1 MRKRRRIYLTDFH
14 YGAVDENGGIKEIRP
29 LYKESV
35 NVDTEKSV
43 EDMLVSLS
51 KEVANLKRE
60 IVDLHNQN
68 SDLTNNIRK
77 FAETAEQ
84 AEYKAKQALELDE
97 KIEMCIDDIA
107 MLDERTQELN
117 DDGLAELGAE
127 ILRIIER
134 RKRYGRQFY

>member
-1 MRKRRRIYLTDFH
+1 MLEGKRVDVSDF
-14 YGAVDENGGIKEIRP
+14 YIAIEDDNGEIKELRP
-29 LYKESV
+29 LYKEPDET
-35 NVDTEKSV
+35 DTKST

-60 IVDLHNQN
+60 ITDLRNQN
-68 SDLTNNIRK
+68 NDLTNNIRK

-84 AEYKAKQALELDE
+84 AEYKADQALELDE

>member
-1 MRKRRRIYLTDFH
+1 MSNEKRYNLSDIY
-14 YGAVDENGGIKEIRP
+14 YAVEDENGEIKELRP
-29 LYKESV
+29 LEK
-35 NVDTEKSV
+35 DTEKSV

-60 IVDLHNQN
+60 IVDLRNQN

-84 AEYKAKQALELDE
+84 VEYKAQQALELDE

-107 MLDERTQELN
+107 MLDDRTQELN

-134 RKRYGRQFY
+134 RKRYGRRFY

>member
-1 MRKRRRIYLTDFH
+1 MRKGRRLDLTKNP
-14 YGAVDENGGIKEIRP
+14 YIKRE
-29 LYKESV
+29 K
-35 NVDTEKSV
+35 EKSV

-60 IVDLHNQN
+60 IVDLRNQN

-77 FAETAEQ
+77 FAETAER
-84 AEYKAKQALELDE
+84 ADYKAKQALELDE

>member
-1 MRKRRRIYLTDFH
+1 MSNEKRYDLTDFH
-14 YGAVDENGGIKEIRP
+14 YVVGENGGISELRP
-29 LYKESV
+29 LYKEPV
-35 NVDTEKSV
+35 EIDTEKTI

-60 IVDLHNQN
+60 ITDLRNQN

-84 AEYKAKQALELDE
+84 AEYKAGKALELDD

-107 MLDERTQELN
+107 MLAERTQELN

>member
-1 MRKRRRIYLTDFH
+1 MRKGRRLDLSKNPY
-14 YGAVDENGGIKEIRP
+14 IKRE
-29 LYKESV
+29 K
-35 NVDTEKSV
+35 EKSV

-60 IVDLHNQN
+60 IVDLRNQN

-84 AEYKAKQALELDE
+84 AEYKAKQALELAE

>member
-1 MRKRRRIYLTDFH
+1 MSNEKRYNLSDIY
-14 YGAVDENGGIKEIRP
+14 YAVEDENGEIKELRP
-29 LYKESV
+29 LEK
-35 NVDTEKSV
+35 DTEKSV

-60 IVDLHNQN
+60 IVDLRNQN

-127 ILRIIER
+127 ILRIIQR

>member
-1 MRKRRRIYLTDFH
+1 MSHEKRYDLTDFH
-14 YGAVDENGGIKEIRP
+14 YVVGENGGIKELRP
-29 LYKESV
+29 LEI
-35 NVDTEKSV
+35 DTEKSV

-77 FAETAEQ
+77 SAETAEQ
-84 AEYKAKQALELDE
+84 AEYKADQALELDE

>member
-1 MRKRRRIYLTDFH
+1 MSNEKRYNLSDIY
-14 YGAVDENGGIKEIRP
+14 YAVEDENGEIKELRP
-29 LYKESV
+29 LET
-35 NVDTEKSV
+35 DTDKRV

-60 IVDLHNQN
+60 ITDLRNQN

-84 AEYKAKQALELDE
+84 AEYKAKQALELDD

-134 RKRYGRQFY
+134 RKRYGRRFY

>member
-1 MRKRRRIYLTDFH
+1 MPNEKRYDLSDIY
-14 YGAVDENGGIKEIRP
+14 YVVEDENGEIKELRP
-29 LYKESV
+29 LEI
-35 NVDTEKSV
+35 DTEKSV

-60 IVDLHNQN
+60 ITDIRNQN

-84 AEYKAKQALELDE
+84 AEYKAKQALELDD
-97 KIEMCIDDIA
+97 KIEMCIDDIV

>member
-1 MRKRRRIYLTDFH
+1 MSNEKRYNLSDIY
-14 YGAVDENGGIKEIRP
+14 YVVEDENGEIKELRP
-29 LYKESV
+29 LEI
-35 NVDTEKSV
+35 DTEKSV

-51 KEVANLKRE
+51 KKVANLKRE
-60 IVDLHNQN
+60 ITDLRNQN

-84 AEYKAKQALELDE
+84 AEYKAKQALGLDE

-107 MLDERTQELN
+107 MLDERTQDLN

-134 RKRYGRQFY
+134 RKRYGRRFY

>member
-1 MRKRRRIYLTDFH
+1 MSNEKRYNLSDIY
-14 YGAVDENGGIKEIRP
+14 YAVEDENGEIKELRP
-29 LYKESV
+29 LEK
-35 NVDTEKSV
+35 DTEKRV

-60 IVDLHNQN
+60 VVDLRNQN

-107 MLDERTQELN
+107 MLDERTQDLN

>member
-1 MRKRRRIYLTDFH
+1 MSNEKRYNLSDIY
-14 YGAVDENGGIKEIRP
+14 YAVEDENGEIKELRP
-29 LYKESV
+29 LE
-35 NVDTEKSV
+35 NDTEKSV

-51 KEVANLKRE
+51 KEVANLKQE
-60 IVDLHNQN
+60 IVDLRNQN

>member
-1 MRKRRRIYLTDFH
+1 MRKGRRYNLSDIY
-14 YGAVDENGGIKEIRP
+14 YVVEDEKGEIKDLRP
-29 LYKESV
+29 LEI
-35 NVDTEKSV
+35 DTEKSV

-51 KEVANLKRE
+51 KEVANLKQE
-60 IVDLHNQN
+60 VADLRNQN

-84 AEYKAKQALELDE
+84 AEYKARQALELDE